1 MCAMRSNQI
10 ERALARMRK
19 AEEDAELA
27 REEEER
33 QEREAEEASRRCVV
47 YSSLHAKFLNFRT
60 PATDNRNVGRIHG
73 HGRGISWTRSSWKE
87 VPAPL

>member
-33 QEREAEEASRRCVV
+33 QEREAEEASRRCVQQ
-47 YSSLHAKFLNFRT
+47 SIMPSF
-60 PATDNRNVGRIHG
+60 
-73 HGRGISWTRSSWKE
+73 
-87 VPAPL
+87 

>member
-1 MCAMRSNQI
+1 MSDYVLTIPGPPPTHNRMVLCRAVPWCCVFQV

-33 QEREAEEASRRCVV
+33 QEREAEEASRR
-47 YSSLHAKFLNFRT
+47 YAY
-60 PATDNRNVGRIHG
+60 VG
-73 HGRGISWTRSSWKE
+73 
-87 VPAPL
+87 